1 MKKKLYIN
9 TVMLLAA
16 GLLSY
21 FIISM
26 FITHANNLEMA
37 KDMVADLAGNYAW
50 LYSDGM
56 DLEHFAHTDNET
68 RITIVAPDG
77 AVLADSRP
85 LDAPLREN
93 HLDRPE
99 IQAAASGAPKAS
111 VRHSDSLGVD
121 FVYYALAV
129 PSSESFVYI
138 RAAVPV
144 AKIDNYLY
152 QSLPLL
158 ILILL
163 FIILYCYIFSRG
175 MIKKILLPFESVGQ
189 KLRLL
194 QDGEYTAGP
203 AAGGYE
209 EIDAIARGVDEVAQV
224 LQKSMDGLREEKN
237 KLSYILDNIGDGLIV
252 LDGGKNIALIN
263 SAALGMFNAK
273 PDIVGRGLNYLAFD
287 EALSEAVDGCILH
300 GRGALFELVLNG
312 RVYLIA
318 VKRLPGAELT
328 MAAFSDVTESRENA
342 KRREEFFAN
351 ASHELKTPLT
361 AIRGFNELAAINN
374 KDRNVKKY
382 ISGIARETERM
393 ITLIGDMLKL
403 SELESAQAVNPAL
416 VALAEVVGE
425 AYEALAPMIN
435 EMSIVYEATG
445 DAEVMAE
452 HEHVYELV
460 KNLVENAVRYNNKG
474 GKVTVTAGGSAKGA
488 WLHVQDEGVGIS
500 PEEQSRIFERFY
512 RVEKSRAQRNGGP
525 QLNGGTG
532 AGGGM
537 GAGGGTGLGLSIVK
551 HICAIYDW
559 KLSLKSK
566 LGIGTEVM
574 VVFSGQ
580 SGT

>member
-9 TVMLLAA
+9 TVLLLAA
-16 GLLSY
+16 GLLSFF
-21 FIISM
+21 FISVY
-26 FITHANNLEMA
+26 ITHANNLELV
-37 KDMVADLAGNYAW
+37 KDMVTDMAQNYARQ
-50 LYSDGM
+50 YHEGI
-56 DLEHFAHTDNET
+56 DLDQFAHTDNET
-68 RITIVAPDG
+68 RVTIIDPNG

-85 LDAPLREN
+85 LDASLRDGR
-93 HLDRPE
+93 LDRPE
-99 IQAAASGAPKAS
+99 IIAAANGAPKAF

-121 FVYYALAV
+121 YIYYALVV
-129 PSSESFVYI
+129 PSGDSYVYI

-144 AKIDNYLY
+144 AKIDSYLY

-158 ILILL
+158 VLILL
-163 FIILYCYIFSRG
+163 LIVLYCYVFSRG
-175 MIKKILLPFESVGQ
+175 MINRIVRPFESIEQ

-203 AAGGYE
+203 IAGSYE
-209 EIDAIARGVDEVAQV
+209 EIDAIAKGVDEVAQV
-224 LQKSMDGLREEKN
+224 LQKSIEGLREEKN
-237 KLSYILDNIGDGLIV
+237 KLNYILDNIGDGLIV
-252 LDGGKNIALIN
+252 LDSSKNIALIN
-263 SAALGMFNAK
+263 AAALGIFNAR
-273 PDIVGRGLNYLAFD
+273 PDVLGKGLNYLAFD

-300 GRGALFELVLNG
+300 DRGALFELALNG

-328 MAAFSDVTESRENA
+328 MAALSDVTESRENA

-382 ISGIARETERM
+382 INGIVRETERM

-403 SELESAQAVNPAL
+403 SELEGAQAVNPTP
-416 VALAEVVGE
+416 VALAAVAGEV
-425 AYEALAPMIN
+425 YEALAPLIG
-435 EMSIVYEATG
+435 EMSIAYEASG

-452 HEHVYELV
+452 QEHVYELV

-474 GKVTVTAGGSAKGA
+474 GKVSVTMGSTSKGA

-512 RVEKSRAQRNGGP
+512 RVERSRTQR
-525 QLNGGTG
+525 NGGTG
-532 AGGGM
+532 AGGGPQLS
-537 GAGGGTGLGLSIVK
+537 GGTGLGLSIVK

-574 VVFSGQ
+574 VVFGGPP
-580 SGT
+580 GT